1 MLAIFKRE
9 TKSYFTGMIGYVVI
23 GVMLAFIGLY
33 YSANCIVYGTS
44 DFSIVLYSTTIAM
57 LFVLPALSMR
67 SFADERRNKTDQ
79 LLLTSPVTIPQ
90 IVLGKYLAQL
100 VIFAVPVL
108 VACVMPLILTAFG
121 TVSLLSAYASLLA
134 YFLLGAACI
143 AVGTFISVLTENQI
157 IAYLAT
163 FGLLLLSYLMNDIQ
177 TLFTTGN
184 TLAFIVF
191 CVILVVAAALV
202 GLVCKSLTVG
212 CGVFCAGA
220 VLLIVLFQLRPTW
233 LLNGFNAV
241 LDALALFAP
250 FDDFVGGMFSL
261 SSILYYLSVVRLF
274 LFLTGQALERRRW
287 N

>member
-1 MLAIFKRE
+1 MLAMFKRE
-9 TKSYFTGMIGYVVI
+9 TNSYFTCMIGYVVI

-121 TVSLLSAYASLLA
+121 TVSLISAYASLLA

-157 IAYLAT
+157 IA
-163 FGLLLLSYLMNDIQ
+163 
-177 TLFTTGN
+177 
-184 TLAFIVF
+184 
-191 CVILVVAAALV
+191 
-202 GLVCKSLTVG
+202 
-212 CGVFCAGA
+212 
-220 VLLIVLFQLRPTW
+220 
-233 LLNGFNAV
+233 
-241 LDALALFAP
+241 
-250 FDDFVGGMFSL
+250 
-261 SSILYYLSVVRLF
+261 
-274 LFLTGQALERRRW
+274 
-287 N
+287 

>member
-1 MLAIFKRE
+1 MKAIFKRE
-9 TKSYFTGMIGYVVI
+9 VKSYFTSMIGYVVVAAI
-23 GVMLAFIGLY
+23 FAFISLY
-33 YSANCIVYGTS
+33 YTANNLIYALPDFATS
-44 DFSIVLYSTTIAM
+44 LYSTSLVM

-79 LLLTSPVTIPQ
+79 LLLTSPITIPQ

-100 VIFAVPVL
+100 AVFAVPML
-108 VACVMPLILTAFG
+108 LACLLPL
-121 TVSLLSAYASLLA
+121 LLSAFGEVLLAGAYATLLA

-143 AVGTFISVLTENQI
+143 AVGTFVSVLTENQI

-163 FGLLLLSYLMNDIQ
+163 FGLLLVSYMMEDIQ
-177 TLFTTGN
+177 TLFTTGS
-184 TLAFIVF
+184 TMAFIIF
-191 CVILVVAAALV
+191 SIALVIIAVLV

-212 CGVFCAGA
+212 CGTFCGGA
-220 VLLIVLFQLRPTW
+220 VLLILVFQMRPTW
-233 LLNGFNAV
+233 LLNGLNSV

-250 FDDFVGGMFSL
+250 FRDFVGGMFSL
-261 SSILYYLSVVRLF
+261 SSILYYLSVVGLF

>member
-121 TVSLLSAYASLLA
+121 TVSLISAYASLLA

-163 FGLLLLSYLMNDIQ
+163 FGLLLLSYLMDDIQ

-250 FDDFVGGMFSL
+250 FDDFVGGMFSVPD
-261 SSILYYLSVVRLF
+261 IVYYLSVAALF

>member
-108 VACVMPLILTAFG
+108 VACVMPLILTPFG
-121 TVSLLSAYASLLA
+121 TVSLISAYASLLA

-163 FGLLLLSYLMNDIQ
+163 FGLLLLSYLMDDIQ

-250 FDDFVGGMFSL
+250 FDDFVGGMFSVPD
-261 SSILYYLSVVRLF
+261 IVYYLSVAGLF
-274 LFLTGQALERRRW
+274 LFLTGEALERRRW

>member
-23 GVMLAFIGLY
+23 GVILAFIGLY
-33 YSANCIVYGTS
+33 YSANCLVYATS
-44 DFSIVLYSTTIAM
+44 DFSIILYSTTLVM

-100 VIFAVPVL
+100 VVFAVPL
-108 VACVMPLILTAFG
+108 AVACVMPLILTAFG
-121 TVSLLSAYASLLA
+121 TVSLTSAYASLFC
-134 YFLLGAACI
+134 YFLLGVCCI
-143 AVGTFISVLTENQI
+143 AVGTFISALTENQI

-163 FGLLLLSYLMNDIQ
+163 FGVLLVCYLIQSIQ
-177 TLFTTGN
+177 TLFTSGN
-184 TLAFIVF
+184 TLAFVIFCIVLAIAAVLVGLLCKSVTVGSGVF
-191 CVILVVAAALV
+191 CV
-202 GLVCKSLTVG
+202 
-212 CGVFCAGA
+212 GA
-220 VLLIVLFQLRPTW
+220 VVLLVLFKLRPAW
-233 LLNGFNAV
+233 LLTAFNSV
-241 LDALALFAP
+241 LDAIALFAP
-250 FDDFVGGMFSL
+250 FETFVGGMFSL
-261 SSILYYLSVVRLF
+261 SVVVYYLSVSGLF

>member
-1 MLAIFKRE
+1 MTAIFKRE

-23 GVMLAFIGLY
+23 AVLLAFIGLY
-33 YSANCIVYGTS
+33 FAANCLIYAS
-44 DFSIVLYSTTIAM
+44 PDFSSVLYSTTIGM

-100 VIFAVPVL
+100 AVFAVPML
-108 VACVMPLILTAFG
+108 LACLLPL
-121 TVSLLSAYASLLA
+121 LLSAFGDVLLAGAYATLLA

-143 AVGTFISVLTENQI
+143 AVGTFVSVLTENQI

-163 FGLLLLSYLMNDIQ
+163 FGLLLVSYLMEDIQ
-177 TLFTTGN
+177 TLFTTGS
-184 TLAFIVF
+184 TMAFIIF
-191 CVILVVAAALV
+191 CIALVVIALLV
-202 GLVCKSLTVG
+202 GLACKSLTVG
-212 CGVFCAGA
+212 CGVFCGGA
-220 VLLIVLFQLRPTW
+220 VLLILLFQLRPTW
-233 LLNGFNAV
+233 LLNGLNSV

-250 FDDFVGGMFSL
+250 FRNFVGGMFSL
-261 SSILYYLSVVRLF
+261 SSIVYYLSVVAVF

>member
-250 FDDFVGGMFSL
+250 FDDFVGGMFSVAD
-261 SSILYYLSVVRLF
+261 IVYYLSVAGLF
-274 LFLTGQALERRRW
+274 LFLTGEALERRRW

>member
-9 TKSYFTGMIGYVVI
+9 TRSYFTSMIGYVVI
-23 GVMLAFIGLY
+23 AVILAFIGLY
-33 YSANCIVYGTS
+33 YSANCLIYGTS
-44 DFSIVLYSTTIAM
+44 DFSIILYSTTLVM

-90 IVLGKYLAQL
+90 IVLGKYLAQI
-100 VIFAVPVL
+100 VVFAVPMV
-108 VACVMPLILTAFG
+108 VAAIMPLILTAFG
-121 TVSLLSAYASLLA
+121 TVSLTSAYASLFA
-134 YFLLGAACI
+134 YFLLGASCI

-163 FGLLLLSYLMNDIQ
+163 FGVLLVSYLMESVQ
-177 TLFTTGN
+177 SLFTSGN

-191 CVILVVAAALV
+191 CIVLAVAAVLI
-202 GLVCKSLTVG
+202 GLVCKSVTVG
-212 CGVFCAGA
+212 SGVFCGGA
-220 VLLIVLFQLRPTW
+220 VVLILLFQLRPAW
-233 LLNGFNAV
+233 LLTAFNHV
-241 LDALALFAP
+241 LDALALFTP
-250 FDDFVGGMFSL
+250 FQTLVGGMFSV
-261 SSILYYLSVVRLF
+261 SAIIYYLSVIGLF

>member
-1 MLAIFKRE
+1 MKAIYKRE
-9 TKSYFTGMIGYVVI
+9 VSSYFNSMIGWIFVAVLTVFIGIYFFAYNLFQGYPYFSMALKSSLFIFMVVI
-23 GVMLAFIGLY
+23 PIL
-33 YSANCIVYGTS
+33 T
-44 DFSIVLYSTTIAM
+44 
-57 LFVLPALSMR
+57 MR
-67 SFADERRNKTDQ
+67 SMAEDRRSKTDQ

-121 TVSLLSAYASLLA
+121 TVSLISAYASLLA

-220 VLLIVLFQLRPTW
+220 VLLIVLG
-233 LLNGFNAV
+233 LNIVFHS
-241 LDALALFAP
+241 
-250 FDDFVGGMFSL
+250 FSAYKKAEHN
-261 SSILYYLSVVRLF
+261 SEAKV
-274 LFLTGQALERRRW
+274 
-287 N
+287 

>member
-1 MLAIFKRE
+1 MTAIFKRE

-23 GVMLAFIGLY
+23 AVLLAFIGLY
-33 YSANCIVYGTS
+33 FAANCLIYAS
-44 DFSIVLYSTTIAM
+44 PDFSSVLYSTTIGM

-100 VIFAVPVL
+100 AVFAVPML
-108 VACVMPLILTAFG
+108 LACLLPL
-121 TVSLLSAYASLLA
+121 LLSAFGDVLLAGACATLLA

-143 AVGTFISVLTENQI
+143 AVGTFVSVLTENQI

-163 FGLLLLSYLMNDIQ
+163 FGLLLVSYLMEDIQ
-177 TLFTTGN
+177 TLFTTGS
-184 TLAFIVF
+184 TMAFIIF
-191 CVILVVAAALV
+191 CIALVVIALLV
-202 GLVCKSLTVG
+202 GLACKSLTVG
-212 CGVFCAGA
+212 CGVFCGGA
-220 VLLIVLFQLRPTW
+220 VLLILLFQLRPTW
-233 LLNGFNAV
+233 LLNGLNSV

-250 FDDFVGGMFSL
+250 FRNFVGGMFSL
-261 SSILYYLSVVRLF
+261 SSIVYYLSVVAVF

>member
-67 SFADERRNKTDQ
+67 SFADERRNNTDQ

-121 TVSLLSAYASLLA
+121 TVSLISAYASLLA

-250 FDDFVGGMFSL
+250 FDDFVGGMFSVPD
-261 SSILYYLSVVRLF
+261 IVYYLSVAGLF
-274 LFLTGQALERRRW
+274 LFLTGEALERRRW

>member
-121 TVSLLSAYASLLA
+121 TVSLISAYASLLA

-163 FGLLLLSYLMNDIQ
+163 FGLLLLSYLMDDIQ

-212 CGVFCAGA
+212 CGVFCVGA

-250 FDDFVGGMFSL
+250 FDDFVGGMFSVPA
-261 SSILYYLSVVRLF
+261 IVYYLSVAGLF
-274 LFLTGQALERRRW
+274 LFLTGEALGRRRW

>member
-163 FGLLLLSYLMNDIQ
+163 FGLLLLSYLMDDIQ

-220 VLLIVLFQLRPTW
+220 VL
-233 LLNGFNAV
+233 
-241 LDALALFAP
+241 
-250 FDDFVGGMFSL
+250 
-261 SSILYYLSVVRLF
+261 
-274 LFLTGQALERRRW
+274 FLTGEALERRRW

>member
-90 IVLGKYLAQL
+90 IVLGKYFAQL

-121 TVSLLSAYASLLA
+121 TVSLISAYASLLA

-163 FGLLLLSYLMNDIQ
+163 FGLLLLSYLMDDIQ

-250 FDDFVGGMFSL
+250 FDDFVGGMFSV
-261 SSILYYLSVVRLF
+261 SDIVYYLSVAGLF
-274 LFLTGQALERRRW
+274 LFLTGEALERRRW